1 MCVCVCVRVHMCVCV
16 CWWQGIGGVVGWRT
30 VCVGGWFTGLL
41 GRSSYRLG
49 LFQIRCEI
57 PSTHKQLE
65 DISVCDNVLCV
76 QTSDSCFLFK

>member
-1 MCVCVCVRVHMCVCV
+1 M
-16 CWWQGIGGVVGWRT
+16 GWRT